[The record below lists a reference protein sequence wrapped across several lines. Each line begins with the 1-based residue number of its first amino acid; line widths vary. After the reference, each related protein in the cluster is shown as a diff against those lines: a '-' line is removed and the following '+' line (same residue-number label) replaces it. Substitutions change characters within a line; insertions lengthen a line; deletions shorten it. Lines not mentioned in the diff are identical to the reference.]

1 MKSCQILHFAFSS
14 GISIQG
20 SQSHGTEVPESE
32 KVGLQ
37 TGAEALKPNRKFH
50 FYSFIFQFL

>member
-37 TGAEALKPNRKFH
+37 TGAEALVNRKFH